1 MPQTVTINHHIKL
14 TISEQGQII
23 KEEEERRGGLGER
36 KRVK

>member
-23 KEEEERRGGLGER
+23 KEEYERRGGLGGKE
-36 KRVK
+36 KG